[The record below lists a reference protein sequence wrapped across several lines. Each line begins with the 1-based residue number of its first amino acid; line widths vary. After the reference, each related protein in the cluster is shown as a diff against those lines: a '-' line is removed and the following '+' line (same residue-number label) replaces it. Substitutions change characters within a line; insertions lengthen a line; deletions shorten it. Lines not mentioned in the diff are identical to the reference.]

1 MCRYD
6 GRDFLVLDESDGL
19 VANSVNALLQDSS
32 GRLWLGT
39 NGGLSRYDGEDFVNF
54 TTRDGL
60 AADHV
65 NALLEDEDGAIWI
78 GTQRGL
84 NRYDGHR
91 FTTFTQES
99 GLANNMV
106 SALLHTRDGQ
116 LWVAT
121 EGGISRYDGRS
132 FVTPAALRGHQ
143 AYALAED
150 EEGHL
155 WVAARDGVLR
165 YDGVHAVFFGAQDGV
180 PLIGRM
186 EVLGGDLLVDSGGG
200 IWVGNQGGVAR
211 FADGAWGEP
220 LVNPGDRY
228 SPFVRT
234 LLEDSE
240 GNIWVGS
247 QSGLS
252 RYDFWSFSYLS
263 AENGLRGDRVLSM
276 MQSRSRDVWLGT
288 AGHGLYRYNWG
299 GEIAAVG
306 PQWLADKNVFS
317 LYEDAVGVLWVGWQ
331 EPTGG
336 GVLRCVNGDCKALE
350 NIPDALKTRIGS
362 IVEDGAGAMWFGA
375 HSGLYRFADGVFTRF
390 AIEDGLPDNYVWQLL
405 LARDGRLWVAT
416 DRGLCYWDGA
426 RFVSFADQPE
436 VGSQM
441 VDALVEDRQGRVWI
455 GTERGLYYY
464 EEGSFSALAQS
475 EGFGASHVSALLVDR
490 DGVLWLGTSEGVG
503 RYDSR
508 AMQTLLHRDGLLS
521 NPTHALMQDQEGY
534 MWLATGQGI
543 TRYLPRH
550 IPPLLEVQ
558 DIVAD
563 QRYGSVLE
571 VELEAP
577 LPLLAFE
584 FHARSFKTRR
594 GGMVY
599 RYRLEGGK
607 DGEDQW
613 RTTRLPRVEYRGL
626 PTGDYA
632 FVAEAVDRDL
642 TYSEPVRIRVAVR
655 PPYLQ
660 IALYGLLGF
669 CALLIAGGSLH
680 VVRSNRHLQARVEER
695 TAELQHAKD
704 AAEISQAE
712 AEAANRAKSLFL
724 ANMSHE
730 IRTPMNA
737 IMGFAQLLSDRI
749 DDVQQRRY
757 LQSIRSSGTA
767 LLRLIEDILDMSRVE
782 AGKIETQYVAVELS
796 RLLDEVEQIFA
807 HKIEGKG
814 LQFVAEIA
822 DNTPAALLL
831 DEGRLRQVLL
841 NLVGNA
847 LKFTEVGHIR
857 ILAELQPA
865 SSADALEL
873 AVVVEDTGVGIPVA
887 EQESLW
893 LPFTQRSGQDHAR
906 YGGAGLGLSI
916 SRRLVEAMGGRIEL
930 ESEVGRGS
938 TFRVVLPTEAGVAP
952 VRADAD
958 QERGEQ
964 SVRFVGA
971 RVLIADDEASNRDLL
986 QAYLAAV
993 GVEVVQAEDGHR
1005 CVQLAREL
1013 RPDLILMDA
1022 KMPVMSGIEAMV
1034 VLRKDEDTRSIPVV
1048 FITASALSQ
1057 EREQLRDLAVAILVK
1072 PVDRN
1077 MLYEILPQYLH
1088 REESTM
1094 VAFAKAPTA
1103 GAALAPELVVALDGE
1118 LNAAWQLAQQTQ
1130 IVNHAEVFAQQV
1142 RDWGLRY
1149 ACPELVAVGDDLL
1162 EYCATFAVEKT
1173 HGVLQEFPA
1182 LVQAL
1187 KERSNNDQ

>member
-1 MCRYD
+1 
-6 GRDFLVLDESDGL
+6 
-19 VANSVNALLQDSS
+19 
-32 GRLWLGT
+32 
-39 NGGLSRYDGEDFVNF
+39 
-54 TTRDGL
+54 
-60 AADHV
+60 
-65 NALLEDEDGAIWI
+65 
-78 GTQRGL
+78 
-84 NRYDGHR
+84 
-91 FTTFTQES
+91 
-99 GLANNMV
+99 
-106 SALLHTRDGQ
+106 
-116 LWVAT
+116 
-121 EGGISRYDGRS
+121 
-132 FVTPAALRGHQ
+132 
-143 AYALAED
+143 
-150 EEGHL
+150 
-155 WVAARDGVLR
+155 
-165 YDGVHAVFFGAQDGV
+165 
-180 PLIGRM
+180 
-186 EVLGGDLLVDSGGG
+186 
-200 IWVGNQGGVAR
+200 VGNQGGVAR
-211 FADGAWGEP
+211 FADGVWTEP

-228 SPFVRT
+228 SPFVRA

-240 GNIWVGS
+240 GNIWVGT

-263 AENGLRGDRVLSM
+263 ADNGLRGERVLSM
-276 MQSRSRDVWLGT
+276 LQNRSGDVWLGT
-288 AGHGLYRYNWG
+288 AGHGLYRHNWG

-317 LYEDAVGVLWVGWQ
+317 LYEDAAGVLWVGWQ

-336 GVLRCVNGDCKALE
+336 GVLRCVDGDCKTLK
-350 NIPDALKTRIGS
+350 NIPDALKTRIES
-362 IVEDGAGAMWFGA
+362 IVEDSAGAMWFGA
-375 HSGLYRFADGVFTRF
+375 HSGLYRLADGAFTRY

-405 LARDGRLWVAT
+405 FARDGRLWVAT

-426 RFVSFADQPE
+426 RFVSFPDQPE
-436 VGSQM
+436 VSSQM
-441 VDALVEDRQGRVWI
+441 VDALAEDQQGRVWI

-464 EEGSFSALAQS
+464 EEDSFRALAQS

-534 MWLATGQGI
+534 VWLATGQGI

-599 RYRLEGGK
+599 RYRLEGGE
-607 DGEDQW
+607 GSQGQW

-626 PTGDYA
+626 PVGDYA

-669 CALLIAGGSLH
+669 CALLIAGGSLY
-680 VVRSNRHLQARVEER
+680 VVRSNRHLQVRVEER

-704 AAEISQAE
+704 A

-749 DDVQQRRY
+749 AGAQELRY

-782 AGKIETQYVAVELS
+782 AGKIEMQYAAVDLS
-796 RLLDEVEQIFA
+796 CLVDEVEQIFA
-807 HKIEGKG
+807 HKIEEKG
-814 LQFVAEIA
+814 LKFVVEIA
-822 DNTPAALLL
+822 ADIPAALLL
-831 DEGRLRQVLL
+831 DEGKLRQVLL

-857 ILAELQPA
+857 VLAELRPN

-873 AVVVEDTGVGIPVA
+873 AVVVEDTGIGIPVT

-916 SRRLVEAMGGRIEL
+916 SRRLVEVMGGRIEL
-930 ESEVGRGS
+930 ESVAGRGS
-938 TFRVVLPTEAGVAP
+938 AFRVVLPTESVAAP
-952 VRADAD
+952 LRADAD
-958 QERGEQ
+958 PERGELG
-964 SVRFVGA
+964 VHFVGA

-986 QAYLAAV
+986 QAYLAAA
-993 GVEVVQAEDGHR
+993 GVEVVQAEDGRR

-1013 RPDLILMDA
+1013 RPDLILMDV
-1022 KMPVMSGIEAMV
+1022 KMPVMSGIEAMLA
-1034 VLRKDEDTRSIPVV
+1034 LRKDEDTRSIPVV

-1077 MLYEILPQYLH
+1077 RLYDLLPQYLR
-1088 REESTM
+1088 REESAM
-1094 VAFAKAPTA
+1094 VVPVKAPNA
-1103 GAALAPELVVALDGE
+1103 GAVLAPELVVALDGE

-1162 EYCATFAVEKT
+1162 EYCAAFAVEKI

-1187 KERSNNDQ
+1187 KERTNNDQ